1 MKLSSKTKL
10 FGYEEQENNIVN
22 DDYETN
28 KELEEMLAD
37 NNNDSV
43 AIKNNI
49 SNIVKVLD
57 IYKETENKLNDT
69 KMYNR
74 DTKEVEENI
83 TEDIVNIVNENY
95 IYTLGMLGIKRDE
108 LKYIDFS
115 KEEFTPKQRI
125 ELSLEGILETIKQFF
140 KKIINMLIVVGK
152 KLKEWLIKIT
162 NLLNNEKSTLK
173 KLKLKI
179 HDMGN
184 KEFKD
189 FDNNIIEKLKNI
201 FGVVLYVT
209 DNKLNIQ
216 DITDYCRSDD
226 INPFEQKL
234 SSLYKFINVP
244 KSAEDE
250 GIKADKEK
258 LMEEI
263 RSISCKNKIH
273 KGIIETVEEVDKSKC
288 YYISKIKGKKIW
300 YYGIKSDE
308 DYTYGLPIKYL
319 SCSITTWNEHPFQL
333 EGITKYSDFNNYIKI
348 IENNINNQNKY
359 FNTILKLN
367 SDALKLVKQ
376 YQNDILKDNEVN
388 DGLKMAMKR
397 NLSFLQS
404 LGSQVAFDNCYQYG
418 YLNKALIQVIKF
430 SLKDT

>member
-1 MKLSSKTKL
+1 MVLRSKTK
-10 FGYEEQENNIVN
+10 FFSYEEQKNIIEN
-22 DDYETN
+22 DDYDTN
-28 KELEEMLAD
+28 KELEEMLVD

-43 AIKNNI
+43 AIENNI

-57 IYKETENKLNDT
+57 MYKETENTLEDT

-83 TEDIVNIVNENY
+83 TDDIVNIINENY
-95 IYTLGMLGIKRDE
+95 IYTLGMLGINRDE
-108 LKYIDFS
+108 LKYIHFS
-115 KEEFTPKQRI
+115 KEEFTPKQRV

-140 KKIINMLIVVGK
+140 KKILDILIAVGR

-162 NLLNNEKSTLK
+162 NILNNEKSTLK

-179 HDMGN
+179 HDMGDN
-184 KEFKD
+184 EVHEFKND
-189 FDNNIIEKLKNI
+189 TIEKIKNI
-201 FGVVLYVT
+201 FGLVLYVK
-209 DNKLNIQ
+209 DNKL
-216 DITDYCRSDD
+216 DIEEISDYFRSDNG
-226 INPFEQKL
+226 NPFGLKM

-263 RSISCKNKIH
+263 RSISCKNEIH
-273 KGIIETVEEVDKSKC
+273 KGIIETVEEVDKCKC
-288 YYISKIKGKKIW
+288 YYICKTKGKKIW

-333 EGITKYSDFNNYIKI
+333 VGITKYSDFNNYIKI
-348 IENNINNQNKY
+348 IEDNINNQNKY
-359 FNTILKLN
+359 FNSILKLN

-376 YQNDILKDNEVN
+376 YQNYILKDDEVD

-404 LGSQVAFDNCYQYG
+404 LGSQVAFDSSYQYG
-418 YLNKALIQVIKF
+418 YLNKALVQVIKL
-430 SLKDT
+430 SLKEI